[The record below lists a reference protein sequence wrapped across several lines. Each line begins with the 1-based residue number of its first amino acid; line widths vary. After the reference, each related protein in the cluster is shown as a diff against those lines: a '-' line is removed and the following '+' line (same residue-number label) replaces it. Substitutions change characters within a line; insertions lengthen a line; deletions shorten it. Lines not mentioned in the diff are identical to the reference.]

1 MTEYHT
7 TANALAD
14 LVASKQIQ
22 YGDSATRAQAIAAIL
37 YPNGVSIGQYKDML
51 LVIRVI
57 DKLSRIATSG
67 DGTDAG
73 GENPWQDI
81 GGYALLGMARV
92 RPATKT
98 VIMETPP
105 GIKAIDRDGQPVNSD
120 EWACPACDGP
130 KPVGNGIC
138 WPCFARIP
146 SGSERDRLIQQG
158 LSQ

>member
-92 RPATKT
+92 RAPDKKKATK
-98 VIMETPP
+98 
-105 GIKAIDRDGQPVNSD
+105 ANGQPVNSD
-120 EWACPACDGP
+120 KWPCPACDGP

-146 SGSERDRLIQQG
+146 SGSEKDRLIQQG
-158 LSQ
+158 LGQ

>member
-7 TANALAD
+7 TATALAD

-37 YPNGVSIGQYKDML
+37 YPTGVSVGQYKDML

-67 DGTDAG
+67 DGTDHG

-92 RPATKT
+92 RPAPDKKKDNE
-98 VIMETPP
+98 VDCDC
-105 GIKAIDRDGQPVNSD
+105 GHKVWQHSDWDGCLSGWGTNTNLHGC
-120 EWACPACDGP
+120 ACE
-130 KPVGNGIC
+130 KNRNEV
-138 WPCFARIP
+138 
-146 SGSERDRLIQQG
+146 SK
-158 LSQ
+158 